1 MHYIYMFSLYLL
13 SVIIRLKD
21 VADSDGASINPAAG
35 RMQHEA
41 EQALV
46 LLMRCTHH
54 HTGQRE
60 LWRKKEKQGV
70 CEIENSLTLQYIIR
84 N

>member
-1 MHYIYMFSLYLL
+1 MLSLYLL
-13 SVIIRLKD
+13 SIVIRLKN
-21 VADSDGASINPAAG
+21 VADGDRTSVSSPTG

-60 LWRKKEKQGV
+60 LWRKKQKK
-70 CEIENSLTLQYIIR
+70 
-84 N
+84 